1 MNSSINLELAT
12 CVEATAALE
21 EMFCASEQ
29 VLVQAA
35 QKFSSVPL

>member
-1 MNSSINLELAT
+1 MNSSIDLELAT
-12 CVEATAALE
+12 CVEATAALGE
-21 EMFCASEQ
+21 IASEQ